1 MVEMEMDVKS
11 KRKMNLGENREK
23 RRKEP
28 DERLRE
34 SMVPCHCRR
43 CYDIVLNSYFETKLW
58 RYMQMDSKEGK
69 VKNVGK
75 AKVVEPGKNVGKDKV
90 LETVKNVGKTKV
102 VETPK
107 NVGKPKVVDPGKFD
121 GNAKLIEHSKSAVV
135 EKSNYVELD
144 TDVDNEVEM
153 QLPFDPVKDVTK
165 KKEVWRLGV
174 FLEDLWTVYKGDVED
189 HMELL
194 IRDIKGDTI
203 QAMIMQTDIA
213 TWKPRLCEGKTYN
226 MRNFRVAENDA
237 SYKMSPHKYRLQF
250 VGATRVAEENIRGMP
265 ITAFNFKDFTEI
277 QDGKYRADLLVDAI
291 GVINSVGKF
300 VTATQTK
307 KGSVAFSIKD
317 LRDNV
322 MDCTLWDALS
332 VEFINFYNSQSDV
345 GRIVL
350 ILKHARVK
358 EPQGSYPLQLTNV
371 WNGTKLLF
379 DDKIPEI
386 QAFIQSL
393 PKDVVYMSQNK
404 EASNSTAYYTQSTH
418 ATQFNTDENFLKHA
432 RVISLADMKKL
443 KQDTFCVTVVTT
455 SHIRKG
461 HKIDVPNIKYKLDV
475 EVYDGHETT
484 KFVFWDNTLEELI
497 GMNAATLLEKEKKK
511 GLGDPQDYPQIMNSI
526 MERVFAFRVK
536 WTPGWGG
543 QASVSFCKDSKELVA
558 KIQQQLPVGQSIIK
572 ENDARMEEVEEEV
585 EEDVEEAPEV
595 ITESPQPQKFTKEDI
610 DKFASLDEAIL
621 STPNASVSA
630 ENDFSASSHKTPGK
644 RGAAKNLPIETVG
657 METQLSSSRGRKLIK
672 KEKI

>member
-1 MVEMEMDVKS
+1 
-11 KRKMNLGENREK
+11 
-23 RRKEP
+23 
-28 DERLRE
+28 
-34 SMVPCHCRR
+34 
-43 CYDIVLNSYFETKLW
+43 
-58 RYMQMDSKEGK
+58 MDSKDHK
-69 VKNVGK
+69 LKNVGK
-75 AKVVEPGKNVGKDKV
+75 AKVVEP
-90 LETVKNVGKTKV
+90 VKNVGKTKV
-102 VETPK
+102 VEPVK
-107 NVGKPKVVDPGKFD
+107 NVGKAKVGETANHLGKPKVVEPGKID
-121 GNAKLIEHSKSAVV
+121 GKAKLIEQSKAAEV
-135 EKSNYVELD
+135 EKSNYVDLD
-144 TDVDNEVEM
+144 TDVENPFLDKSINEDNEDDNEVEM
-153 QLPFDPVKDVTK
+153 ELPFDPVKDVTK

-174 FLEDLWTVYKGDVED
+174 FVEDLWTVYKGDVED

-203 QAMIMQTDIA
+203 QAIIMQTDIQ
-213 TWKPRLCEGKTYN
+213 TWKPKLCEGKTYN

-250 VGATRVAEENIRGMP
+250 VGATRVAEESIRGMP
-265 ITAFNFKDFTEI
+265 LTAFNFKDFSEI

-307 KGSVAFSIKD
+307 KGSVAFTIKD

-332 VEFINFYNSQSDV
+332 VEFMNFYNSQSDV

-418 ATQFNTDENFLKHA
+418 ATQFNSDENFLKQA

-455 SHIRKG
+455 SHIRVSNQGWYFFACPDCNCKAEGFQAPYVCKKG

-475 EVYDGHETT
+475 EVYDGHETA

-497 GMNAATLLEKEKKK
+497 GMTAATLLEKEKKK

-543 QASVSFCKDSKELVA
+543 QASVSFCKDSKELVD

-572 ENDARMEEVEEEV
+572 ENDARVEEV
-585 EEDVEEAPEV
+585 EEDVEEPPEV
-595 ITESPQPQKFTKEDI
+595 ITDSPQPQKFIQEDL
-610 DKFASLDEAIL
+610 DNFASLDESIL

-630 ENDFSASSHKTPGK
+630 ENEFSASSHKTPGK

-672 KEKI
+672 KEKM